1 MFIPVIP
8 INRQKHERRT
18 MSKTVF
24 VKAEELAEDLAI
36 SKAMAYKLIHQW
48 NEDLRKKGYTTVRGR
63 VSRKYYEEQIYGM
76 GGELHAGV

>member
-48 NEDLRKKGYTTVRGR
+48 NEDLRK
-63 VSRKYYEEQIYGM
+63 
-76 GGELHAGV
+76 LDP

>member
-8 INRQKHERRT
+8 INRQKRERRT

-24 VKAEELAEDLAI
+24 VKAEELAEDLEI

-48 NEDLRKKGYTTVRGR
+48 NEDLRNKKKKTRYKRNIQTVKSSIDGP
-63 VSRKYYEEQIYGM
+63 VY
-76 GGELHAGV
+76 VTV